1 MMTLTRKT
9 HHLRHT
15 PRTTFDNVRA
25 EALFASR
32 LQPADQP
39 SAGQV
44 RDVVTTTLRALGIR
58 GCAAHMAG
66 EFGDH
71 PDSAANRMKWAK
83 ATILATYPT
92 RPATPTL
99 ALRPLVAVT

>member
-15 PRTTFDNVRA
+15 TRTTFDNVRA
-25 EALFASR
+25 EALFASL

-39 SAGQV
+39 TAGQV

-58 GCAAHMAG
+58 GCAAHMAN

-99 ALRPLVAVT
+99 VLRPLLAAS

>member
-1 MMTLTRKT
+1 MTRKT
-9 HHLRHT
+9 QHLRHAA
-15 PRTTFDNVRA
+15 RTTFDNLRA

-44 RDVVTTTLRALGIR
+44 QDVVTSTLRKLGIR

-71 PDSAANRMKWAK
+71 PETAADRMKWAQ
-83 ATILATYPT
+83 ATIRTTYPT
-92 RPATPTL
+92 RPATPAL
-99 ALRPLVAVT
+99 ILRPVPATAS